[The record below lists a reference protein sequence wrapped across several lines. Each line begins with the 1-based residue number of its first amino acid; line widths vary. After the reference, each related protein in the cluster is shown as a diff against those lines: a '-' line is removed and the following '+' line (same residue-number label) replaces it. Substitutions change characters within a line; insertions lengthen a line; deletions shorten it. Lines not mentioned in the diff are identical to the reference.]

1 MKATKSQ
8 STTRI
13 MISLTTSQILRL
25 RKIQIISVEDVVAT
39 EVGIV
44 VEATLTDTN
53 KMKDSKNSTQTGEV
67 EEAIVAEVE
76 AEKDII
82 VVDVEVIIITITTGV
97 TLIVKRTSTQ
107 EIESRSIRTHF
118 RIQTL
123 LFIVIEKTK
132 RWWIQPTQTTQTTL
146 SLIKK

>member
-1 MKATKSQ
+1 
-8 STTRI
+8 
-13 MISLTTSQILRL
+13 
-25 RKIQIISVEDVVAT
+25 VEDVVAT